1 VSLIIVPNLQYY
13 LGRPTLPAPAACGT
27 DLMANGMAWLADQ
40 LQAHASEPVVYQRG
54 SEQVALCATFGSTL
68 LKLDDGAG
76 GIRMERTDR
85 DFLIPAASLV
95 LSGSP
100 VLPKEGDKILHAYG
114 SSLHTFQVLPY
125 ANEPQWRWS
134 DPFRKM
140 LRIHTKRIS
149 SEPL

>member
-27 DLMANGMAWLADQ
+27 DVMANGMAWLADQ
-40 LQAHASEPVVYQRG
+40 LQAHASQPVVYQRG

-100 VLPKEGDKILHAYG
+100 ARPKEGDKVVYVKGGL
-114 SSLHTFQVLPY
+114 LHTYQVLPY

-134 DPFRKM
+134 DPFHIQM
-140 LRIHTKRIS
+140 RIHTKRIS
-149 SEPL
+149 SEPV